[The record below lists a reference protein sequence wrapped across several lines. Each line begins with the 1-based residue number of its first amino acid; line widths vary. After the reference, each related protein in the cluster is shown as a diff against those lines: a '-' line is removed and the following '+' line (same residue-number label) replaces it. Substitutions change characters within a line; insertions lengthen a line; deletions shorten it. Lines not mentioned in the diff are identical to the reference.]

1 MMASHLNDDVTLIS
15 RIQAV
20 PAMLRVVCE
29 TTGLRFAAVARV
41 TDTHWMACAV
51 DDRLGFG
58 LAPGGELALHTT
70 LCDELRD
77 SHKPIVI
84 DHASEDPGF
93 CDHPTPQLYRFESY
107 ISVPMFFPDGRLFGT
122 ICAFDPLPTPLRHST
137 APAMVESFA
146 RLLSVM
152 IETELAQQRTEAALL
167 REQEAAELRDQ
178 FIAVL
183 GHDLRNPLF
192 AISAGAELL
201 LRRTLE
207 DRSRTVVEHI
217 RASGERAS
225 RLVADVLDFARG
237 RLGGGLTLK
246 VALCPD
252 LSQALQQV
260 VKEIEGIY
268 PNREVQAVLGN
279 LEGVHCD
286 RERVTQLVSNLL
298 SNAILHGAQ
307 DQPVTLTAER
317 TPGHLLIS
325 VHNYGPAIEDAVLA
339 QLFQPFQ
346 RRRNE
351 RPGNGLGLGL
361 YIAHH
366 IAVAHGGELQVAST
380 DAGTRFVFSLP
391 LQVHD

>member
-1 MMASHLNDDVTLIS
+1 MMASHLNDDVALIS

-58 LAPGGELALHTT
+58 LAPGDELALHTT

-122 ICAFDPLPTPLRHST
+122 ICAFDPQPIPLRDST

-246 VALCPD
+246 VALCSD

-391 LQVHD
+391 LQAQG